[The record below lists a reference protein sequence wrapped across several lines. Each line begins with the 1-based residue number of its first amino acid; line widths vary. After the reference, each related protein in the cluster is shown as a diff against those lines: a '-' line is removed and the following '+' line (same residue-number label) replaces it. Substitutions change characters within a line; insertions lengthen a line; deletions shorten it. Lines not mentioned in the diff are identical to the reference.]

1 MSDIVAAPTVDVQG
15 GLSDMLRDFLLFLP
29 KALLFLLILV
39 LGYLVARVVR
49 NLTDKV
55 LERVGFDRWV
65 ERGGIRAALAR
76 SRYDAS
82 DIVAK
87 LVYYAILL
95 FTLQLAFGVW
105 GPNAVSDLIGGV
117 VAWLPKAFVAI
128 IIVVV
133 AAAIAAAVKDLVSNA
148 LGGLSYGRLLANVAS
163 YFIIGLGVIAA
174 LNQIGVATTVTTPVL
189 IAVLATIAGVL
200 IVGVGGGLV
209 KPMQSRWESWLERAA
224 SESQTIAEHAKAYS
238 AGQRDTQDVVTPPT
252 QPAPERTE
260 AVYATGHVSTA
271 PGAATQVNPA
281 QPAGPAAQS
290 AVAPTPTPGPGPAPG
305 HSRQP
310 APPTTATTTP
320 DNAPA
325 TWPISE
331 QPTQVIPTT
340 TPPDQSTAPP
350 ER

>member
-1 MSDIVAAPTVDVQG
+1 MSDIVAAPRVDVQG
-15 GLSDMLRDFLLFLP
+15 GLSDMVRDFLLFLP

-39 LGYLVARVVR
+39 IGYLVARVVR
-49 NLTDKV
+49 NLVDKV
-55 LERVGFDRWV
+55 LERVGFDKWV

-76 SRYDAS
+76 SKYDAS

-133 AAAIAAAVKDLVSNA
+133 ACAIAAAVKDLVSNA

-163 YFIIGLGVIAA
+163 YFIIGLGIIAA
-174 LNQIGVATTVTTPVL
+174 LNQIGVATTVTMPVL

-209 KPMQSRWESWLERAA
+209 RPMQARWESWLQRAA
-224 SESQTIAEHAKAYS
+224 DESQVIAEHAKAYS
-238 AGQRDTQDVVTPPT
+238 AGQRETQEQTVPPA
-252 QPAPERTE
+252 QAAAPERTE
-260 AVYATGHVSTA
+260 PVYATGQVSTA
-271 PGAATQVNPA
+271 PTQAAPPA
-281 QPAGPAAQS
+281 PPPS
-290 AVAPTPTPGPGPAPG
+290 AVAPTPTPGRDPAPG

-310 APPTTATTTP
+310 APSSTATTTP
-320 DNAPA
+320 DTPQV

-331 QPTQVIPTT
+331 QPTQVIPPT
-340 TPPDQSTAPP
+340 TPP